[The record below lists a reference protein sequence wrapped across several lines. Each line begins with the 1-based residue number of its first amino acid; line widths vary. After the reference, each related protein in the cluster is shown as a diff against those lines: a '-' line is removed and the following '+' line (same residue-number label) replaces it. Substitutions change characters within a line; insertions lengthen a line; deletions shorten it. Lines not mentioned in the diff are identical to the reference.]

1 MGDVITQKM
10 NIIHNKGDTMAFGD
24 VKINALFDNGI
35 CRCHGVLSLQRTATG
50 DIARVTK
57 EQECVLQ
64 RIMIWL
70 AVKKGERPLHPNFG
84 CCIRSYINR
93 PMTVS
98 ILKSLKGEIQAEL
111 EELFPEYQVSNL
123 RVNVPA
129 RNEISIK
136 VNIGAYP
143 VDFLGNA
150 AILNELNMVLNRA
163 LKDLGM
169 ASY

>member
-1 MGDVITQKM
+1 
-10 NIIHNKGDTMAFGD
+10 
-24 VKINALFDNGI
+24 
-35 CRCHGVLSLQRTATG
+35 
-50 DIARVTK
+50 
-57 EQECVLQ
+57 
-64 RIMIWL
+64 
-70 AVKKGERPLHPNFG
+70 
-84 CCIRSYINR
+84 
-93 PMTVS
+93 MTVS

-111 EELFPEYQVSNL
+111 EELFPEYTVSNL
-123 RVNVPA
+123 RVTVPA

-136 VNIGAYP
+136 ANIGAYP

>member
-1 MGDVITQKM
+1 VIF
-10 NIIHNKGDTMAFGD
+10 IAFGD
-24 VKINALFDNGI
+24 IKINMAINEDGV
-35 CRCHGVLSLQRTATG
+35 CRCHGLLSPARTATG

-57 EQECVLQ
+57 EHECVLQ
-64 RIMIWL
+64 RIAIWL